1 MSVIK
6 LKALRWEFILD
17 YLSVP
22 SIITRVLTSGRQ
34 EGWSQRR
41 RSHNGS
47 RGQWDVGA
55 NQEMQVAFRSQ
66 TRQGM
71 DSPLAPPKDHSS

>member
-1 MSVIK
+1 MNGEDV
-6 LKALRWEFILD
+6 EFILD

-22 SIITRVLTSGRQ
+22 RIIARVLTSGRQ
-34 EGWSQRR
+34 EGWNQR

-55 NQEMQVAFRSQ
+55 NQEMHVAFRSQ

-71 DSPLAPPKDHSS
+71 DSLLAPPKDHSS